1 MYVRGHFIAVPFFQF
16 GDERIA
22 LEQRITLLVDLKLFK
37 TQIGNTVG
45 HIFQLVRRR
54 ERLLLLVK
62 DARQ

>member
-1 MYVRGHFIAVPFFQF
+1 MDVRGHFIAVTFFQF

-45 HIFQLVRRR
+45 HILQLVRRR
-54 ERLLLLVK
+54 
-62 DARQ
+62 